1 VIVACLGIAVL
12 GAYALLAS
20 YVYLSPSLPTVDAMR
35 SGSVPVPLRIFAR
48 SGELIAQ
55 IGEKRRVPVA
65 YDDVPVLVREAFVAA
80 EDQRFFTHHGF
91 DYSGVLRAA
100 VVDLTS
106 GDFSQGASTIT
117 MQAARNMFLSFDKTI
132 RRKLQEIF
140 LTYRM
145 EHEFSKEQILITYL
159 NVIFLGQR
167 SYGVAA
173 AAETYFGKP
182 LDQLS
187 VAEAAT
193 LAGIPQAPSRFNPIT
208 NPKAAQARRHYVLT
222 QMQKL
227 NYIDAATAQRAAQE
241 PVEARDHGIQYDVE
255 APYVAEMAR
264 ADIVSRYGDDAVNQ
278 GYRVYTTIDGRL
290 QTAANRAVRIGLIE
304 YDRRH
309 GYRGAL
315 KQLTLDERSAPAKLD
330 AALGDIPEIGG
341 LHAALVVSVAPMAAR
356 AYIRS
361 IGFAQIEWD
370 GLSWAHRRIS
380 DTRVGPAPKHAE
392 DVLQRGD
399 VVYVVTNGRG
409 VAALAQLPEAQSAL
423 VALDPND
430 GAIAALVGGFD
441 YFENKFNRVTQAR
454 RQPGSGFKPFMYSA
468 ALENGFTPATIVMDA
483 PIVYDDSG
491 QEKIWRPENV
501 EKSFSGPTRL
511 REALVHSRNLVTVRV
526 VRQLGIDTAID
537 YASKFGFDPDDMPK
551 DMTIALGSL
560 PATPL
565 EMVSAYAVFAN
576 GGYKVDA
583 YLIDRIEDA
592 SGQVMYQAKP
602 SVVCESC
609 DPALAPSAST
619 GSSPGPD
626 AGAAAAAA
634 AGDAATAST
643 GAAFRAAAA
652 AAAATTNNA
661 QPGASSDP
669 ELAPPNPLPPL
680 IAPQRIAAR
689 VISPQNLWIMDDMMA
704 DVITRGTGV
713 RAGMALHRKD
723 ISGKTGT
730 TNEAKDTWFNG
741 FNRHI
746 VATVWV
752 GFDQERPLGEGEEGS
767 RTAVPIWI
775 NFMREALRG
784 QPDRARPL
792 PPGLVSLRISPR
804 TGALAGA
811 NDADAIYETFM
822 EDHLPPAANNANSP
836 PGTGTQSVPGSGE
849 PLF

>member
-1 VIVACLGIAVL
+1 MSTFRIVGLVAIGCLGLVAV

-20 YVYLSPSLPTVDAMR
+20 YIYLAPSLPTVDAMR
-35 SGSVPVPLRIFAR
+35 SGSVPVPLRIFTR

-106 GDFSQGASTIT
+106 GDFTQGASTIT

-208 NPKAAQARRHYVLT
+208 NPKAAQVRRHYVLT

-227 NYIDAATAQRAAQE
+227 NYIDASTAQRAAQE
-241 PVEARDHGIQYDVE
+241 PLEARDHGIQYDVE

-264 ADIVSRYGDDAVNQ
+264 AEIVSRYGDDAVNQ

-309 GYRGAL
+309 GYRGPL
-315 KQLTLDERSAPAKLD
+315 KQLTLDEHSAPSKLD
-330 AALGDIPEIGG
+330 AALSDVPEIGD
-341 LHAALVVSVAPMAAR
+341 LHPALVVSVAQTAAR
-356 AYIRS
+356 VYIRS
-361 IGFAQIEWD
+361 MGFAQIEWD
-370 GLSWAHRRIS
+370 GLSWAHKRIS
-380 DTRVGPAPKHAE
+380 DTRMGASPKHAD
-392 DVLQRGD
+392 DVVQRGD

-409 VAALAQLPEAQSAL
+409 EAALAQLPEAQGAL

-430 GAIAALVGGFD
+430 GAVAALVGGFD
-441 YFENKFNRVTQAR
+441 YFDNKFNRVTQAR
-454 RQPGSGFKPFMYSA
+454 RQPGSGFKPFLYSA
-468 ALENGFTPATIVMDA
+468 ALENGFTPATVIMDA

-491 QEKIWRPENV
+491 QEKIWRPENN

-526 VRQLGIDTAID
+526 VRQLGIETAID
-537 YASKFGFDPDDMPK
+537 YASKFGFKPDDMPK

-565 EMVSAYAVFAN
+565 QMVTAYAVFAN
-576 GGYKVDA
+576 GGYRVDSNF
-583 YLIDRIEDA
+583 IDRIDDA
-592 SGQVMYQAKP
+592 AGRVVYQSTP
-602 SVVCESC
+602 RVVCESC
-609 DPALAPSAST
+609 DAALT
-619 GSSPGPD
+619 GAD
-626 AGAAAAAA
+626 TAGAAADSSSAAGAA
-634 AGDAATAST
+634 AGPGVAGATAGARST
-643 GAAFRAAAA
+643 AE
-652 AAAATTNNA
+652 
-661 QPGASSDP
+661 PGGDT
-669 ELAPPNPLPPL
+669 EHAPPNPLPSL
-680 IAPQRIAAR
+680 IAANRVAER
-689 VISPQNLWIMDDMMA
+689 VISPQNVWILDDMMA

-713 RAGMALHRKD
+713 RAGTALRRKD

-730 TNEAKDTWFNG
+730 TNEARDTWFNG
-741 FNRHI
+741 FNRNI

-752 GFDQERPLGEGEEGS
+752 GFDLERPLGEGEEGS
-767 RTAVPIWI
+767 RTAVPIWV

-784 QPDRARPL
+784 QPDRPRPM
-792 PPGLVSLRISPR
+792 PSGLVSLRISPK

-811 NDADAIYETFM
+811 NDADAINEIFM
-822 EDHLPPAANNANSP
+822 EDHLPLAANTGNAP
-836 PGTGTQSVPGSGE
+836 PGTGTQNVPGSGE

>member
-1 VIVACLGIAVL
+1 
-12 GAYALLAS
+12 
-20 YVYLSPSLPTVDAMR
+20 
-35 SGSVPVPLRIFAR
+35 
-48 SGELIAQ
+48 
-55 IGEKRRVPVA
+55 
-65 YDDVPVLVREAFVAA
+65 
-80 EDQRFFTHHGF
+80 
-91 DYSGVLRAA
+91 VLRAA

-264 ADIVSRYGDDAVNQ
+264 AEIVSRYGDDAVNQ

-356 AYIRS
+356 VYIRS

-409 VAALAQLPEAQSAL
+409 VAALAQLPEAQGAL

-430 GAIAALVGGFD
+430 GAVAALVGGFD
-441 YFENKFNRVTQAR
+441 YFDNKFNRVTQAR
-454 RQPGSGFKPFMYSA
+454 RQPGSGFKPFLYSA

-491 QEKIWRPENV
+491 QEKIWRPENN

-565 EMVSAYAVFAN
+565 QMAAPMRCSPMAAI
-576 GGYKVDA
+576 GWTRII
-583 YLIDRIEDA
+583 IDRIEDA
-592 SGQVMYQAKP
+592 SGQVVYQAKP
-602 SVVCESC
+602 TWC
-609 DPALAPSAST
+609 ARAAIRPSRRRAMP
-619 GSSPGPD
+619 GSS
-626 AGAAAAAA
+626 GA
-634 AGDAATAST
+634 
-643 GAAFRAAAA
+643 
-652 AAAATTNNA
+652 
-661 QPGASSDP
+661 
-669 ELAPPNPLPPL
+669 
-680 IAPQRIAAR
+680 
-689 VISPQNLWIMDDMMA
+689 
-704 DVITRGTGV
+704 
-713 RAGMALHRKD
+713 
-723 ISGKTGT
+723 
-730 TNEAKDTWFNG
+730 
-741 FNRHI
+741 
-746 VATVWV
+746 
-752 GFDQERPLGEGEEGS
+752 
-767 RTAVPIWI
+767 
-775 NFMREALRG
+775 
-784 QPDRARPL
+784 
-792 PPGLVSLRISPR
+792 
-804 TGALAGA
+804 
-811 NDADAIYETFM
+811 
-822 EDHLPPAANNANSP
+822 
-836 PGTGTQSVPGSGE
+836 
-849 PLF
+849 